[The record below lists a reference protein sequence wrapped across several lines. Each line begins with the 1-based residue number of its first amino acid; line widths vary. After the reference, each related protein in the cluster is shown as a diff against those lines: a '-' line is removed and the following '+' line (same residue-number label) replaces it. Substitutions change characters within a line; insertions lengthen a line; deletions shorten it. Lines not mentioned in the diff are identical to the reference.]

1 MSEQEEKYTPTPADE
16 ALQATLLTGQV
27 CMAIQQEYANGKL
40 ADLDTYN
47 RLYGMAIQ
55 ADAQMRKL
63 WNVLE
68 LSEKGSKQ

>member
-16 ALQATLLTGQV
+16 ALLATLLTGQV

-47 RLYGMAIQ
+47 RLSEVARK
-55 ADAQMRKL
+55 ADVQMQKL

-68 LSEKGSKQ
+68 LNEKGSK